1 MGGSFHGKL
10 LVITRW
16 LENPPRHHDI
26 LRSAP
31 GEARPGLRQA
41 HRPNGLSGPLGPSAV
56 PGATLRGAGVAGHA
70 ADALAAGGV
79 RCGVAGEEG
88 DVFGDG
94 EMVRFP

>member
-1 MGGSFHGKL
+1 MTS
-10 LVITRW
+10 
-16 LENPPRHHDI
+16 
-26 LRSAP
+26 SAP
-31 GEARPGLRQA
+31 LQVKRDPVFAKRIALTALVGP
-41 HRPNGLSGPLGPSAV
+41 SGPALSP
-56 PGATLRGAGVAGHA
+56 GVAGHA